1 MLAICESTPATGG
14 MIERK
19 EESEMI
25 VKENTK
31 ERVNGAA
38 AAAGVFRAIL
48 ATDSEID
55 QDKEHFWI
63 IGVNAKNAI
72 KFIDL
77 VSLGTLTASLIAPRE
92 VFRLAVNRGV
102 ASIICGHNHPSGD
115 PTPSRDD
122 IAVTER
128 LKKAG
133 EILGI
138 QVLDHVI
145 IGNAGGPFASL
156 KEQGIL

>member
-1 MLAICESTPATGG
+1 MVLEK
-14 MIERK
+14 ER
-19 EESEMI
+19 EDRAMI

-31 ERVNGAA
+31 QRVSSASEVA
-38 AAAGVFRAIL
+38 EVLSAIL
-48 ATDSEID
+48 HTENEID

-63 IGVNAKNAI
+63 IGVNAKNVI

-77 VSLGTLTASLIAPRE
+77 VSLGTLTASLISPRE
-92 VFRLAVNRGV
+92 VFRLAVNRGI
-102 ASIICGHNHPSGD
+102 ASLIAGHNHPSGD

-145 IGNAGGPFASL
+145 IGSDGQFISL
-156 KEQGIL
+156 KEQSIL